1 MGLRKRET
9 SFSRG
14 RLPKNNRNGI
24 AANAGI
30 ITYILLLAARI
41 PLSRLIGDAG
51 IGLLA
56 PALEL
61 YMLAALLFSY
71 GISRTMTGLIR
82 YRMKRGQYK
91 NAGKVFWT
99 SLKISL
105 FFGILAALL
114 TVVFS
119 GFLAENAFLEA
130 MSGKAL
136 LAAAPIAILSAL
148 ISVFRGHFN
157 GNGFAPL
164 VVYSLYI
171 EKTAMLIAGIVGGRF
186 YYDYGKKVSALLKN
200 DMAACAYGAQGV
212 MFGIMAAELL
222 TLIYLL
228 VVFIF
233 ISGSWKRQMMQDSGK
248 RIESNGELTGMLL
261 GNGFP
266 MVLFILLTNSF
277 MMIDQRFFNY
287 CMNRKEQGGIRTAL
301 WGAYYGKY
309 AALIGIGAALVCL
322 AVHSSIGKIA
332 AAHDREEYRVMRE
345 RIGLAVKKA
354 CVVAFPVAVILA
366 VLAESFVTGLYKG
379 ENEQAIAAVR
389 QGTAVVF
396 FYGIAYLFGQM
407 MLKIRMIKELLLC
420 LAIAFAVHVVAA
432 FLLVQ
437 KGLLGVDGIV
447 YSLMLYTVTLAV
459 LLFVLVSRR
468 VGYKQEWIYSVVFP
482 AGAAAVS
489 GLAVMLL
496 NKILFVFIG
505 ALPTLLISCLV
516 GLILY
521 MVLIILLHVIN
532 EGELSEMPLGGLW
545 VAIGRLF
552 GVL

>member
-1 MGLRKRET
+1 
-9 SFSRG
+9 
-14 RLPKNNRNGI
+14 
-24 AANAGI
+24 
-30 ITYILLLAARI
+30 
-41 PLSRLIGDAG
+41 
-51 IGLLA
+51 
-56 PALEL
+56 
-61 YMLAALLFSY
+61 
-71 GISRTMTGLIR
+71 
-82 YRMKRGQYK
+82 
-91 NAGKVFWT
+91 
-99 SLKISL
+99 
-105 FFGILAALL
+105 
-114 TVVFS
+114 
-119 GFLAENAFLEA
+119 
-130 MSGKAL
+130 
-136 LAAAPIAILSAL
+136 
-148 ISVFRGHFN
+148 
-157 GNGFAPL
+157 
-164 VVYSLYI
+164 
-171 EKTAMLIAGIVGGRF
+171 
-186 YYDYGKKVSALLKN
+186 
-200 DMAACAYGAQGV
+200 
-212 MFGIMAAELL
+212 
-222 TLIYLL
+222 
-228 VVFIF
+228 
-233 ISGSWKRQMMQDSGK
+233 
-248 RIESNGELTGMLL
+248 
-261 GNGFP
+261 
-266 MVLFILLTNSF
+266 
-277 MMIDQRFFNY
+277 
-287 CMNRKEQGGIRTAL
+287 
-301 WGAYYGKY
+301 
-309 AALIGIGAALVCL
+309 
-322 AVHSSIGKIA
+322 
-332 AAHDREEYRVMRE
+332 MRE

-437 KGLLGVDGIV
+437 KGLLGIDGIV
-447 YSLMLYTVTLAV
+447 YSIMLYTVTLAV

-468 VGYKQEWIYSVVFP
+468 VGYKQEWIYSIVFP